1 MNRNV
6 RNDVIALAIS
16 LFAALAITAAVAQAK
31 PAAQVCPAFTQGRL
45 IFKSETLGTRW
56 TCASAKTWIA
66 KLSRDK
72 IRHST
77 SNVPLSN
84 GPKGYH
90 CFAEPSSKGGRATD
104 GTCFTGTIAYPG
116 TGFAWFEA

>member
-1 MNRNV
+1 MTRNV
-6 RNDVIALAIS
+6 RRNVIALAIS
-16 LFAALAITAAVAQAK
+16 LFATLAITAAVAQAK
-31 PAAQVCPAFTQGRL
+31 PAAQVCRAFKQGGL
-45 IFKSETLGTRW
+45 TFNSETLGTRW
-56 TCASAKTWIA
+56 TCASAKKWIA

-77 SNVPLSN
+77 SNVRLSN

-90 CFAEPSSKGGRATD
+90 CFAEPSSQGGRATA